1 MSKIIGRP
9 LYAPAPAG
17 GASPQL
23 PELAGTWVLNERLYP
38 SQTGAAINE
47 SINFTAVTPNGN
59 FTGAKIGVGYTATST
74 VGFYL
79 NQSTTFAVYQFSK
92 NQWTDSTRAISQIT
106 FPAGATASDEFRAW
120 LASNATKQTA

>member
-23 PELAGTWVLNERLYP
+23 PELAGTWVLNERLYAP
-38 SQTGAAINE
+38 KNNVSAYTSFTGRKENTQTQK
-47 SINFTAVTPNGN
+47 SFTAMDVDVNGVT
-59 FTGAKIGVGYTATST
+59 AKLAGSSTITLYT
-74 VGFYL
+74 
-79 NQSTTFAVYQFSK
+79 FSNNK
-92 NQWTDSTRAISQIT
+92 WDQKYKIIT

>member
-23 PELAGTWVLNERLYP
+23 PELAGTWVLNDRLYAP
-38 SQTGAAINE
+38 ENAFDVYMNYTFTIYNTLRQCTRIRIYNNSLAMTASGIGEQ
-47 SINFTAVTPNGN
+47 SVYNFADNRWNGSN
-59 FTGAKIGVGYTATST
+59 RTMKIS
-74 VGFYL
+74 
-79 NQSTTFAVYQFSK
+79 
-92 NQWTDSTRAISQIT
+92 D
-106 FPAGATASDEFRAW
+106 GATAPDEFRAW

>member
-23 PELAGTWVLNERLYP
+23 PELAGTWVLNERLYAP
-38 SQTGAAINE
+38 KSNVYVYTSFTGTKENTQ
-47 SINFTAVTPNGN
+47 SPKSFTAMDVDANAVT
-59 FTGAKIGVGYTATST
+59 AKLAGSSTITLYT
-74 VGFYL
+74 
-79 NQSTTFAVYQFSK
+79 FSNNK
-92 NQWTDSTRAISQIT
+92 WDQKYKTIT